1 MRNIVICCDGTGNEI
16 SENFSNVVKLYRCL
30 RKTEKTQPLQ
40 LVFYDP
46 GVGTL
51 ARPDP
56 WHKLKQD
63 FSAFVGLATGY
74 CLDDKVLAAYQF
86 LVHNYRDGDQIYLF
100 GFSRG
105 AYTVRVLA
113 GLIHK
118 IGLIAPEQAN
128 LAGSGLTAY
137 KQYSSSGQGGPG
149 FQPTQLTDAGDDEG
163 PLP

>member
-16 SENFSNVVKLYRCL
+16 SETISNVLKLYRCL
-30 RKTEKTQPLQ
+30 RKTEKTQPRQ

-51 ARPDP
+51 ERPDP

-63 FSAFVGLATGY
+63 FNAILGLATGY
-74 CLDDKVLAAYQF
+74 GLDDNVLAAYSF
-86 LVHNYRDGDQIYLF
+86 LVHNYQAGDQIYLF

-113 GLIHK
+113 GVIHK
-118 IGLIAPEQAN
+118 GGLITPGEGQLASSGLIASNE
-128 LAGSGLTAY
+128 L
-137 KQYSSSGQGGPG
+137 SSH
-149 FQPTQLTDAGDDEG
+149 
-163 PLP
+163 